1 MIAAF
6 GGEGPVLVANALQRL
21 QVGPVGLRVADGGC
35 ASIEGRSGSGKSVL
49 LRMLADLDPHAGEC
63 ELDGRRCAAMPAP
76 AWRRL
81 VTYVAAEAGW
91 WLDRVGA
98 HFPQESEVAPLL
110 PRVGIAPDALSWPV
124 SRLSTGERQR
134 LALLRALTPANRVL
148 LLDEPTSGLDDDS
161 RDLVERLLR
170 ERLAQGASIVLV
182 THDPEFARRLA
193 TQQYEMRDG
202 RLEARA

>member
-1 MIAAF
+1 
-6 GGEGPVLVANALQRL
+6 VLVAKELHRL
-21 QVGPVGLRVADGGC
+21 QVGPVELRAQPGTC
-35 ASIEGRSGSGKSVL
+35 SSIEGRSGSGKSVL
-49 LRMLADLDPHAGEC
+49 LRMLADLDPHAGDC

-91 WLDRVGA
+91 WFDRVGA
-98 HFPQESEVAPLL
+98 HFPHADAVGALL
-110 PRVGIAPDALSWPV
+110 PRVGIPPDALSWPV

-148 LLDEPTSGLDDDS
+148 LLDEPTSGLDDES
-161 RDLVERLLR
+161 RDLVGQLLR
-170 ERLAQGASIVLV
+170 ERLSQGTTIVLV

-193 TQQYEMRDG
+193 TTQYGMRDG
-202 RLEARA
+202 RLERRA